1 MHRRT
6 SRRILFVGLAALAAG
21 PVSAKTFLSADEA
34 LRLAFQ
40 SCKVER
46 RTVFLTP
53 EQLARARKLAGGEIK
68 SALVN
73 PYHATCAGKDAGTAY
88 FDAHIVRTLPETLM
102 VVVDPEGKVSRVE
115 VLSFSEPQD
124 YLPPGRWY
132 GQFLGSGLNDE
143 LALGHRI
150 RGVTG
155 ASLTARATTEAVRR
169 VLAIHQALHGTPT
182 SEKKKP

>member
-1 MHRRT
+1 MHRHT
-6 SRRILFVGLAALAAG
+6 LRRILTLGLAALAAG

-34 LRLAFQ
+34 LHLAFP

-53 EQLARARKLAGGEIK
+53 EQLAAARKLAGGEIK

-73 PYHATCAGKDAGTAY
+73 PYRAVCAGKDAGTAY
-88 FDAHIVRTLPETLM
+88 FDSHVVRTLPETLM
-102 VVVDPEGKVSRVE
+102 VVVDPQGKVSRVE
-115 VLSFSEPQD
+115 VLAFAEPED
-124 YLPPGRWY
+124 YLPPVRWY
-132 GQFLGSGLNDE
+132 GQFLGNGLNDE

-169 VLAIHQALHGTPT
+169 VLAIHQALQGAP
-182 SEKKKP
+182 EKKKP

>member
-1 MHRRT
+1 MQRPT

-21 PVSAKTFLSADEA
+21 PRAAETFLSVDGP

-53 EQLARARKLAGGEIK
+53 EQLAGARKLAGGEIK

-73 PYHATCAGKDAGTAY
+73 PYHATCAGKAAGTAY
-88 FDAHIVRTLPETLM
+88 FDAHVVRTLPETLM
-102 VVVDPEGKVSRVE
+102 VVVDPAGKVSRVE
-115 VLSFSEPQD
+115 VLAFAEPED

-132 GQFLGSGLNDE
+132 GQFL
-143 LALGHRI
+143 
-150 RGVTG
+150 
-155 ASLTARATTEAVRR
+155 
-169 VLAIHQALHGTPT
+169 
-182 SEKKKP
+182 

>member
-1 MHRRT
+1 MHRRNLK
-6 SRRILFVGLAALAAG
+6 RIFFLGLAALAAG
-21 PVSAKTFLSADEA
+21 PVSAKTFLSAGEA
-34 LRLAFQ
+34 LRLAFP

-53 EQLARARKLAGGEIK
+53 EQLAAARKLAGGEIK

-73 PYHATCAGKDAGTAY
+73 PYPAACAGKDAGTAY
-88 FDAHIVRTLPETLM
+88 FDSHIVRTLPETLM
-102 VVVDPEGKVSRVE
+102 VVVDPQGKVSRVE
-115 VLSFSEPQD
+115 VLVFAEPED

-132 GQFLGSGLNDE
+132 GQFLGNGLSDE

-169 VLAIHQALHGTPT
+169 VLAIHQALHSLQTG
-182 SEKKKP
+182 KP

>member
-1 MHRRT
+1 M
-6 SRRILFVGLAALAAG
+6 VGLAAVVAG
-21 PVSAKTFLSADEA
+21 PAAAKVFLTVDEA
-34 LRLAFQ
+34 LHLAFRD
-40 SCKVER
+40 CKVEHP
-46 RTVFLTP
+46 TVFLTAD
-53 EQLARARKLAGGEIK
+53 QLARARQLAGSEIK

-73 PYHATCAGKDAGTAY
+73 PYLASCAGKDAGTAY

-102 VVVDPEGKVSRVE
+102 VVVDPQGKVSRVE
-115 VLSFSEPQD
+115 VLSFAEPED

-132 GQFLGSGLNDE
+132 GQFPGSGLGDE

-169 VLAIHQALHGTPT
+169 VLAIHQVLRGVPTPPQ
-182 SEKKKP
+182 EKKKP